1 MKDFLAKFAK
11 LAIVKSVKILLNR
24 FKIVLNSRQYV
35 LHLLQPV
42 EKIDNNVNNSTS

>member
-1 MKDFLAKFAK
+1 MNEFLLKFSK
-11 LAIVKSVKILLNR
+11 LAIVKSVKILLNTL
-24 FKIVLNSRQYV
+24 KIVLNSRQYV